1 MLSDFSHISGDTKTF
16 GVCFAGY
23 NTEKGRDDLVYVV
36 LNTHWE
42 DVEIKLP
49 SLPRPLFWHLCVN
62 TYGDGRGRYFYPEG
76 EAIRITKEF
85 IMRPRSVA
93 VFIGK

>member
-1 MLSDFSHISGDTKTF
+1 MIESENFNFHKWPGLELTHREE
-16 GVCFAGY
+16 GY
-23 NTEKGRDDLVYVV
+23 
-36 LNTHWE
+36 
-42 DVEIKLP
+42 VEIKLP

-76 EAIRITKEF
+76 EEIRITKEF